1 MDSQLWHSYCTTP
14 ATAEPPPLTVR
25 QWAAFSDE
33 EHEIQCA
40 MLGDWLAASFVRT
53 DRLDEITNRVSKVL
67 RYNAATPMGAKLL
80 PTVTGENFVG
90 KSTLMMRWARELHL
104 EWTRGAD
111 VDERGRPVIRSSQGY
126 EADLSPV
133 LWVDLPADARIMDVD
148 TAILKCLNLPT
159 DGLRRDLTTAVVRAV
174 RRHGVRLVVFDD
186 VHLLKTE
193 LKTGRGVLDHVKHLN
208 TKFGQANV
216 SLVLI
221 GAGLEGGALV
231 SDPQIASRCRLQRIT
246 PQQVADLADMRI
258 WQRIVLQLE
267 QQVLPHLP
275 KGKPEM
281 LFTRLAG
288 ELYERTQG
296 YLGYLVELVGAA
308 TLAAIDDRSF
318 KITKKHLDGV
328 ELGQHV
334 TTKREEARRNRA
346 VPKKRA
352 S

>member
-1 MDSQLWHSYCTTP
+1 MDSELWHSYCTRPT
-14 ATAEPPPLTVR
+14 AAEPPRLEVR
-25 QWAAFSDE
+25 QWAALSDE

-40 MLGDWLAASFVRT
+40 MLGAWLAASFVRT
-53 DRLDEITNRVSKVL
+53 DRLYEITNRVSKVL

-104 EWTRGAD
+104 EWTHGAD
-111 VDERGRPVIRSSQGY
+111 VDERGRPVIRSPGY
-126 EADLSPV
+126 EADLTPV
-133 LWVDLPADARIMDVD
+133 LWVDMPADARIMDVD
-148 TAILKCLNLPT
+148 TAILKCMNLPT
-159 DGLRRDLTTAVVRAV
+159 AGLRRDLTTAVVRAV
-174 RRHGVRLVVFDD
+174 QRHGVRLVVFDD

-193 LKTGRGVLDHVKHLN
+193 LKTGRAVLDHVKHLN
-208 TKFGQANV
+208 TEFGQANV

-221 GAGLEGGALV
+221 GAGMEGGALV

-246 PQQVADLADMRI
+246 PHELDDETDMRI

-267 QQVLPHLP
+267 EQVLPHLP
-275 KGKPEM
+275 KGKREM

-288 ELYERTQG
+288 ELFERTQG

-308 TLAAIDDRSF
+308 TLAAIEDGSF
-318 KITKKHLDGV
+318 RITRKHLDGV

-334 TTKREEARRNRA
+334 TTKREEARSQRA
-346 VPKKRA
+346 GPKDRA